1 LEQFFTLPIDM
12 LGISILAIAALAW
25 LVQVLYYL
33 VVMNQTGK
41 KPVSRQSNFQ
51 PPVSVIICARNE
63 SANLQKHLPL
73 VLEQNYPNYEV
84 VVVNDSSSDDSDEVL
99 TKFKHHHPHLYFTT
113 IPHDQKFTHS
123 KKLAL
128 TVGIKA
134 AKNEYLLLT
143 DADCYPNHKDW
154 ISKMMEPYASNQTEI
169 VIGYSPYEKKKGFL
183 NRMVRY
189 DTFWNAVQ
197 YLGMARL
204 KSPFMAVGRNL
215 SYTKSVFNR
224 NNGFAKHLTI
234 QSGDDDLFVS
244 QAATK
249 TNCSIAIENSAQTTS
264 IAPESFMDWKWQ
276 KSRHFRTAPHYR
288 TGIKLNLMTEV
299 ISRQLLWITAIVSV
313 FFNTFA
319 GLTIGALI
327 LKLIIQMLVLQRV
340 SKRMGEQNVVWSALY
355 LDFLLPII
363 FMFVHAGNLF
373 RPKQIKWK

>member
-1 LEQFFTLPIDM
+1 MDM
-12 LGISILAIAALAW
+12 PGIAILAIAALAG
-25 LVQVLYYL
+25 LIQIIYYL
-33 VVMNQTGK
+33 VVMTQTGK
-41 KPVSRQSNFQ
+41 KHGASQSPVH

-63 SANLQKHLPL
+63 SSNLQKHLPI

-99 TKFKHHHPHLYFTT
+99 FKFKQQYPHLYFTT

-134 AKNEYLLLT
+134 AKNEHLLLT
-143 DADCYPNHKDW
+143 DADCFPNNKEW
-154 ISKMMEPYASNQTEI
+154 ITRMMEPYANEQTEI

-183 NRMVRY
+183 NGMVRY

-204 KSPFMAVGRNL
+204 KHPFMAVGRNL

-249 TNCSIAIENSAQTTS
+249 TNCSVAIENSAQTTS
-264 IAPESFMDWKWQ
+264 VAPENFMDWKWQ

-288 TGIKLNLMTEV
+288 TGIKLNLITEV

-319 GLTIGALI
+319 GLTIGALL
-327 LKLIIQMLVLQRV
+327 LKLTIQMIVLRRA
-340 SKRMGEQNVVWSALY
+340 SKRMGEQNVVWPALY

-363 FMFVHAGNLF
+363 FMFVHTGNLF
-373 RPKQIKWK
+373 RTKQIKWK